1 MKEFYP
7 TINLLRGVAAFMV
20 CVFHFIGYSDYRGS
34 LFPVDSTI
42 YSVGELGING
52 VYVFFVISGFV
63 IPLALS
69 KSNFSFKS
77 LPTFLA
83 KRFVRI
89 EIPYIASILL
99 ILLIGFFFAQKNGI
113 NFSIDIQQLL
123 LHLVY
128 LIPFSEFEWY
138 NFIYWTLAVEFQFY
152 IIIALMFIFL
162 NSGNNYKIV
171 LVLIVFGASNFILND
186 NRFICGTAVIF
197 LQGIV
202 LFLLMS
208 GRISKKLGYV
218 IMVLCV
224 FSTAYLHSIE
234 VALFSFSTV
243 LIIKFVEINKKLT
256 NRFGE
261 ISYSLYLTHGLIG
274 SNFLYLAIPYVNST
288 LDKMGVVILAI
299 LVSLIFA
306 WFFWKLIENPSKKL
320 SKRLFR

>member
-224 FSTAYLHSIE
+224 FLTAYLHSIE

-274 SNFLYLAIPYVNST
+274 SNFIYMIFPYVNST
-288 LDKMGVVILAI
+288 LDKMGAVILAI